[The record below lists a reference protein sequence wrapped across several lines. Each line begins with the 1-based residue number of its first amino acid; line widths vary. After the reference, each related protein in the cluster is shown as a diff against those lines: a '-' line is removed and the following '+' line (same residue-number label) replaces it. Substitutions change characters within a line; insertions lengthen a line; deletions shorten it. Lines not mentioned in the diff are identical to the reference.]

1 MPHLFHRWMIRLGLS
16 DLTLSIYEGVTF
28 SIEKVSVHPKYNGT
42 AYFDIAVLQIN
53 QVLPHLRQVCL
64 PDSSKFEIDQH
75 EERAAT
81 LIAWRNSF
89 SSAQFSKTIKR
100 INLTIFEYR

>member
-64 PDSSKFEIDQH
+64 PDSSKFEIFKPY
-75 EERAAT
+75 
-81 LIAWRNSF
+81 LF
-89 SSAQFSKTIKR
+89 SSPMPTKWSVPPLKLDIIYER
-100 INLTIFEYR
+100 LP